1 MLSLLLKGSCSL
13 GSAAS
18 FSFVVVEHLDCSH
31 ESSDANTII
40 LGAANFFRLVING
53 VEFTDFVGVTDLF
66 KESLDSC
73 TIAWLL
79 EVTLLNTNLSVS

>member
-1 MLSLLLKGSCSL
+1 M
-13 GSAAS
+13 
-18 FSFVVVEHLDCSH
+18 VVEHLDCSH

-66 KESLDSC
+66 KETFDRC
-73 TIAWLL
+73 TITWLL
-79 EVTLLNTNLSVS
+79 EVTLLDADFGVG